1 MKKTLIALMALTPL
15 ASAETYTWAPQG
27 NSQLWGSANNWQ
39 TSNGSPATAIPQY
52 DNTNEDTYIINDG
65 YTVSAHEH
73 SVGNLGATLLVGD
86 NVTLG
91 GNWAFIFKNITIGK
105 NFTSTF
111 EGDGI
116 KWATN
121 ASSFSNTANTLNIDS
136 LYSHNN
142 LILSTIGANS
152 TVNFGTEGCIALTSN
167 ATQGVGVTGLNGK
180 ALTLTAAFTM
190 GDATGSGELQLV
202 TRYLISGTNIWYR
215 DVEGDNK
222 VVDYDS
228 SILTETSGYTL
239 SKYDLAKSD
248 TAEWQI
254 NGQKVSNADLV
265 AGAYRFFATEE
276 GGIGIQYWNALAIPE
291 PTTATLSLLALC
303 GLAARRRRK

>member
-1 MKKTLIALMALTPL
+1 MALTHL

-27 NSQLWGSANNWQ
+27 DSTQWGSAGNWQ

-52 DNTNEDTYIINDG
+52 DNKNEDTYIINNG
-65 YTVSAHEH
+65 YTVSAKNH

-116 KWATN
+116 KWATS
-121 ASSFSNTANTLNIDS
+121 ADGVSNTANTLNIDS

-142 LILSTIGANS
+142 LILSTIGVNS

-167 ATQGVGVTGLNGK
+167 TAPNQLAGVKGLDGK

-190 GDATGSGELQLV
+190 GDATGSGELELV

-215 DVEGDNK
+215 DVEDK

-248 TAEWQI
+248 TAAWQI
-254 NGQKVSNADLV
+254 NGQTVSNADLV
-265 AGAYRFFATEE
+265 AGAYRFFATEK

-291 PTTATLSLLALC
+291 PTTATLSLLALA
-303 GLAARRRRK
+303 GLAARRRRASR